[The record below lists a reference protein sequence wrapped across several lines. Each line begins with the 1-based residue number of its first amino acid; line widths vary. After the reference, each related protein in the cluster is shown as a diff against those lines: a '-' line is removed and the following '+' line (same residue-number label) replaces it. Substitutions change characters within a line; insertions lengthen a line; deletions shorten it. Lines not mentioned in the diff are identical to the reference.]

1 MKFDVIIA
9 NPPYGQIGT
18 SITQAIID
26 SLNFDEFVNLLPATN
41 YRLSKT
47 DLQKHVDPA
56 ELIVVRDAFE
66 DAAVLPTVGHVR
78 KEEINDLTPMG
89 FRIETQTDP
98 TTKKYFWEN
107 LKREATYEDMLETQ
121 RFAKDADQSFDKTIF
136 LPMRTASGAHGAHGD
151 LASLSRGTKGL
162 PYRIAMG
169 LTSHQSEVGK
179 DNPQCGTYVRFAT
192 EEEKKNC
199 GEFLFGAGFKF
210 VLWLLNSMRVDVANK
225 AEHEFWLPKVDWKR
239 KWTPEEILSEYGYS
253 AREIDEAEERM
264 SSFPDL
270 KE

>member
-1 MKFDVIIA
+1 MEHFDLIIA
-9 NPPYGQIGT
+9 NPPYGSIGT
-18 SITQAIID
+18 AITQSVLD
-26 SLNFDEFVNLLPATN
+26 QLDFDEFINLLPATN

-56 ELIVVRDAFE
+56 ELVTVLHAFE
-66 DAAVLPTVGHVR
+66 DAAILPTVGHVH
-78 KEEINDLTPMG
+78 KEEINELTPMG

-107 LKREATYEDMLETQ
+107 LRRSATCEDMLETP
-121 RFAKDADQSFDKTIF
+121 RFAKDADQSFGKTIF
-136 LPMRTASGAHGAHGD
+136 LPMRTASGAHSG

-169 LTSHQSEVGK
+169 LTMHQSEVGK
-179 DNPQCGTYVRFAT
+179 DNPQLGTYVRFAT

-210 VLWLLNSMRVDVANK
+210 VLWLLNSMRVDAAAK
-225 AEHEFWLPKVDWKR
+225 AEHEFWFPKVDWKR
-239 KWTPEEILSEYGYS
+239 KWTPEEILREYGYS
-253 AREIDEAEERM
+253 ESEIEEIVKSWDR
-264 SSFPDL
+264 FPDL